1 MPSRRPKRRNLGM
14 LHWVPI
20 AAAMLIQLGFIL
32 LLVFTVSLNSLLI
45 SWSISEI
52 LSIVLAVYI
61 TNRRDNPSY
70 KLVWVTVLLLFPLT
84 GALFYLLWG
93 RRRLP
98 KRGSE
103 HLKAVEE
110 ASAGFLTQP
119 EPVVHSLSDCFPEG
133 GKLARCVRSQGGYPV
148 WHNGGT
154 DYYSQGEEFYKA
166 LLYEISRAK
175 KFIFLEFFII
185 AEGDLWDG
193 MHELLLQKVR
203 EGVEVRILY
212 DDCGSFAT
220 LRRDFPKRLEA
231 EGIRTRR
238 FNKVIPRLSG
248 FYLGWRDHRKIVVVD
263 GDVAF
268 TGGVNIADEY
278 VNLVDVHG
286 HWKDSGIRV
295 KGQAAWSFTVLFLQ
309 MWQGCAQSEVLP
321 EEFSRYRPQSAP
333 LEEGF
338 LQPYG
343 DTPLDDE
350 NPAREVYL
358 SLIRAAKHTCYLTS
372 PYLIPDDE
380 TLSALR
386 TAAQAGVGVRIITPK
401 IGDHAFV
408 HLTTRSFYGDLLEAG
423 VKIYEYTPGFIHSKT
438 MAVDGYAAAVGS
450 VNIDYRSFFL
460 HFECGAWMCGCDA
473 VRAVHADFLD
483 TLTVSEEIS
492 LDEWKRRPW
501 FVKAGQALLRII
513 APML

>member
-1 MPSRRPKRRNLGM
+1 MTSRRPKHRNLGM
-14 LHWVPI
+14 LHWVPV
-20 AAAMLIQLGFIL
+20 ALALLIQLGL
-32 LLVFTVSLNSLLI
+32 MLVLVFTISLRSLLI
-45 SWSISEI
+45 SWTVSEI
-52 LSIVLAVYI
+52 LSLILAVYI

-84 GALFYLLWG
+84 GALFYFLWG

-98 KRGSE
+98 KSGNNQ
-103 HLKAVEE
+103 LKAIEE
-110 ASAGFLTQP
+110 ASAGFLTQ
-119 EPVVHSLSDCFPEG
+119 SGATMQALSDEFPEG
-133 GKLARCVRSQGGYPV
+133 GKLARCVKAQGGYPV
-148 WHNGGT
+148 WKNGGT
-154 DYYSQGEEFYKA
+154 DFYSQGEEFYKA
-166 LLYEISRAK
+166 LLYEINRAK
-175 KFIFLEFFII
+175 RFIFLEFFII
-185 AEGDLWDG
+185 AEGHLWDG
-193 MHELLLQKVR
+193 VHELLLKKVR

-212 DDCGSFAT
+212 DDCGSFTT
-220 LRRDFPKRLEA
+220 LRRDFPQRLEA
-231 EGIRTRR
+231 EGIHARR

-278 VNLVDVHG
+278 VNLVHVHG

-295 KGQAAWSFTVLFLQ
+295 KGQAAWSFTVMFLQ
-309 MWQGCAQSEVLP
+309 MWQGCGEDPVQAD
-321 EEFSRYRPQSAP
+321 EFPLYRPRTFP
-333 LEEGF
+333 VEEGF
-338 LQPYG
+338 VQPYG

-358 SLIRAAKHTCYLTS
+358 GLIRSAKYTCYLTT

-386 TAAQAGVGVRIITPK
+386 IAAQSGVDVRIITPK

-408 HLTTRSFYGDLLEAG
+408 HLTTRSFYGDLLETG

-438 MAVDGYAAAVGS
+438 LAVDGSAASVGS

-473 VRAVHADFLD
+473 ARAVHRDFLD
-483 TLTVSEEIS
+483 TLTVSEEI
-492 LDEWKRRPW
+492 LLQQWKSRPW
-501 FVKAGQALLRII
+501 FVKTGQALLRII